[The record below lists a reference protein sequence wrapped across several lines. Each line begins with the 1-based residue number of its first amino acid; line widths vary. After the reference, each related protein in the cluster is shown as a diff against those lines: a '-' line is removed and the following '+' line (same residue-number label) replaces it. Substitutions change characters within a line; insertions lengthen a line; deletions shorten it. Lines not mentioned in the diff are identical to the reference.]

1 MRTILARSITTQRRG
16 ALSAK
21 KEKVSCGRRGAGT
34 GRQRVLVAQSV
45 EETTSPPDVKV
56 GHQRPRNDGLLKPC
70 DMDVSSAKEE
80 MVRSGA
86 RRSAGRGR
94 RRILV
99 SSSFE
104 DTRSPL
110 DIEAD
115 HERPHKDRRHGP
127 CETCVSG
134 AKEELGSCARRS
146 AGTGRRIV
154 LVAQSVEDQ
163 MGPLNA
169 EIGDERPP

>member
-21 KEKVSCGRRGAGT
+21 EEKVSCGRRGAGT

-45 EETTSPPDVKV
+45 EETTRPPDVKV
-56 GHQRPRNDGLLKPC
+56 RHQRPHNDGLLKPC

-99 SSSFE
+99 SSSFD
-104 DTRSPL
+104 DTRVVPSTSKLTTSDPTRTGDMGHVKHVSPVRRKSL
-110 DIEAD
+110 EAVRGAVQVQD
-115 HERPHKDRRHGP
+115 GDSYWSHGRLGHKEANRY
-127 CETCVSG
+127 
-134 AKEELGSCARRS
+134 
-146 AGTGRRIV
+146 
-154 LVAQSVEDQ
+154 QSW
-163 MGPLNA
+163 P
-169 EIGDERPP
+169 